1 MRQSFVAV
9 LVAVLVASVAAP
21 VHAQAP
27 ATERASFVTVLGRDT
42 VAIESFVRTGGR
54 IEGDIV
60 IRVPGTVRLRYAVDA
75 MSDGRFATS
84 ALETIPLGTAAI
96 PARKVSLVAARD
108 SVRITVDSAGRQRRE
123 TRAMAS
129 DALPLLL
136 TGFNESFGLY
146 GSLGLY
152 ELLLTG
158 RAARRDAS
166 RDSVELP
173 TVAIATGRS
182 TTRRFVRRSSEVVDV
197 DFFKIAWIHLTHD
210 DSARIQYVDARE
222 TTEKTESRRTAYID
236 VERAAKSFAARD
248 RSGNG
253 FGPASPDQVAMASLG
268 SARLRIA
275 YGSPRRRGRDVLGQV
290 VPFGQVWRT
299 GANAATTLAV
309 DHDVVIGGAS
319 VPTGVYSLWTIPRAD
334 GVTLVINRQAGQW
347 GTEYHPERDLVRVP
361 MRTAT
366 VPARQEHFS
375 IGIEESARAS
385 ELRIAWD
392 TFVWSVP
399 IVAK

>member
-1 MRQSFVAV
+1 MRHPF
-9 LVAVLVASVAAP
+9 VAVLVASVAAP
-21 VHAQAP
+21 IHAQAP
-27 ATERASFVTVLGRDT
+27 ATERASVVTVLGRDT
-42 VAIESFVRTGGR
+42 VAIESFVRTAGH

-75 MSDGRFATS
+75 TSEGRFARS
-84 ALETIPLGTAAI
+84 RVETIPLGTSDI
-96 PARKVSLVAARD
+96 PARKVSLVAERD
-108 SVRITVDSAGRQRRE
+108 SVRITVDSGGRQRRE
-123 TRAMAS
+123 TRAMTP
-129 DALPLLL
+129 DAVPLLM

-146 GSLGLY
+146 ASVGLY
-152 ELLLTG
+152 ELLL
-158 RAARRDAS
+158 ARRPAMHDAS

-182 TTRRFVRRSSEVVDV
+182 STRRFVRRSPVMVDV

-210 DSARIQYVDARE
+210 DSTRIQLVDARE

-236 VERAAKSFAARD
+236 VERAAKSFAGRD

-253 FGPASPDQVAMASLG
+253 VGPASPNQVTTKSLG
-268 SARLRIA
+268 ATRLRIE

-290 VPFGQVWRT
+290 VPYDQVWRT
-299 GANAATTLAV
+299 GANAATTLAF

-319 VPTGVYSLWTIPRAD
+319 VPAGVYSLWTIPRAD

-366 VPARQEHFS
+366 APARQENFS
-375 IGIEESARAS
+375 IAIDGSERGP

>member
-1 MRQSFVAV
+1 MRHAF
-9 LVAVLVASVAAP
+9 VAVLVASVAAP
-21 VHAQAP
+21 VHSQAP
-27 ATERASFVTVLGRDT
+27 PTERASVVTVLGRDT
-42 VAIESFVRTGGR
+42 VAIESFVRTGGHV
-54 IEGDIV
+54 EGDIV
-60 IRVPGTVRLRYAVDA
+60 IRVPATVRLRYAVDA
-75 MSDGRFATS
+75 TS
-84 ALETIPLGTAAI
+84 EGGLARSLVETIPLGPAPI
-96 PARKVSLVAARD
+96 SARKVSLVAERD
-108 SVRITVDSAGRQRRE
+108 SVRITVDSGGRQRRE
-123 TRAMAS
+123 TRAMTA
-129 DALPLLL
+129 DAVPLLM

-146 GSLGLY
+146 GSVGLY
-152 ELLLTG
+152 ELLLT
-158 RAARRDAS
+158 RRPAMQDAS

-182 TTRRFVRRSSEVVDV
+182 TTRRLVRRSPDVVDV

-210 DSARIQYVDARE
+210 DSARIQSVDARQ

-253 FGPASPDQVAMASLG
+253 VGPASPNQVASVSLG
-268 SARLRIA
+268 STRLRIE
-275 YGSPRRRGRDVLGQV
+275 YGSPRRRGRDVLGRV
-290 VPFGQVWRT
+290 VPYAQVWRT

-309 DHDVVIGGAS
+309 DRDVVIGGAS
-319 VPTGVYSLWTIPRAD
+319 VPAGVYSLWTIPRAD

-366 VPARQEHFS
+366 ARARQENFS
-375 IGIEESARAS
+375 IAIDGSERAP

-399 IVAK
+399 IVVK